1 MENKYL
7 VNSADL
13 TAVADAIRTKGGTS
27 GALTFPSGF
36 ADAIAAIQAG
46 GGEGGGNAKIYTGTI
61 TFEEDTSVPVSGL
74 NIPLA
79 LPSRVKIIY
88 MWMDREDFFAVEVPV
103 NNKMYSFTVLPLAT
117 STIPPVRASADTAVQ
132 DTGDRMW
139 LVQTN
144 VNACAESQNGYGIT
158 GSVGSIVNRNHEYW
172 SCNDDGSITIS
183 RIGSAGLWFYA
194 GSYHYIAVC

>member
-1 MENKYL
+1 MANEYL

-13 TAVADAIRTKGGTS
+13 TAVADALRAKGGTS
-27 GALTFPSGF
+27 DSLEFPSGF
-36 ADAIAAIQAG
+36 VSAIQVIQA
-46 GGEGGGNAKIYTGTI
+46 GGGNAKIYTGTI

-88 MWMDREDFFAVEVPV
+88 MWMDREDFFAVAAPV
-103 NNKMYSFTVLPLAT
+103 NNRMYSLTVLPLAT
-117 STIPPVRASADTAVQ
+117 STVPPVRASADTAVQ

-139 LVQTN
+139 HMQTS
-144 VNACAESQNGYGIT
+144 VNRCAESQNGYGLT
-158 GSVGSIVNRNHEYW
+158 GAVGGIINRNYEYW

>member
-1 MENKYL
+1 MANEYL

-13 TAVADAIRTKGGTS
+13 TAVADALRAKGGTS
-27 GALTFPSGF
+27 DSLEFPSGF
-36 ADAIAAIQAG
+36 VSAIQVIQA
-46 GGEGGGNAKIYTGTI
+46 GGGNAKIYTGTI
-61 TFEEDTSVPVSGL
+61 TFEKDTSVPVSGL

-88 MWMDREDFFAVEVPV
+88 MWMDREDFFAVAAPV
-103 NNKMYSFTVLPLAT
+103 NNRMYSLTVLPLAT
-117 STIPPVRASADTAVQ
+117 STVPPVRDSADTAVQ

-139 LVQTN
+139 FMQTS
-144 VNACAESQNGYGIT
+144 VNQCAESLNGYGLT
-158 GSVGSIVNRNHEYW
+158 GAVGGIVKRNREYW

-183 RIGSAGLWFYA
+183 RIGTAGLWFYA